1 MLPLEKPKS
10 HKLRIITIIV
20 IIIAVLTY
28 GVWYKL
34 FREVDPYYASD
45 LDNFKYGTVGTEA
58 QQGMPFW
65 IFMVLPR
72 MFPEYLPDNGGWASL
87 GLPIEDG
94 AELPVGFS
102 KVTVGIERVGIN
114 CAFCHTATWREAAA
128 PPEDPK
134 GTPGPEEKVK
144 THIVPGG
151 PSAQFNVQGYQD
163 FLWKCAEDTRFNS
176 RNIMAQIDRITK
188 LSFID
193 RMLYKYVIISA
204 TRKALLKQKEQ
215 FSWTGQRPRWLHGRV
230 DPFNGVKYAV
240 LKVPMD
246 DTIGNSD
253 MPAVW
258 NQKARGPSGF
268 ARHWDGL
275 NPDLK
280 EVVIS
285 SSIGDGSTLKWLD
298 KDLAKWDGQGENR
311 SSLRRIYDWLMEAPV
326 PPYPFPYDKAV
337 AEKGKAIFTAQCA
350 DCHAFGGKKTGTIIP
365 AEEVGTDTH
374 RLAMWT
380 AESVTN
386 YNNLAAAYPWK
397 MNSFVKNNGYA
408 AVPLDGVWLRG
419 PYLHNGSVPTLADLL
434 KPAAERP
441 KTFYRGYNV
450 IDKAGVGFD
459 STSEQAKHYGSLVDT
474 SVPGNGNGGH
484 LWGVN
489 LPEDQ
494 KKALVEYMKSL

>member
-10 HKLRIITIIV
+10 HKLLIISV
-20 IIIAVLTY
+20 LVVLIAVLAY
-28 GVWYKL
+28 GAWYKL
-34 FREVDPYYASD
+34 FREVDPYFATD
-45 LDNFKYGTVGTEA
+45 LENFKYGTVGTESE
-58 QQGMPFW
+58 QGMPLW
-65 IFMVLPR
+65 IWIVLPR
-72 MFPEYLPDNGGWASL
+72 MFPEYLPYNGGWASL
-87 GLPIEDG
+87 GLPVEDG
-94 AELPVGFS
+94 HELPVGFS

-114 CAFCHTATWREAAA
+114 CAFCHTATWRAA
-128 PPEDPK
+128 PGPPTGASGPEDS
-134 GTPGPEEKVK
+134 VK

-151 PSAQFNVQGYQD
+151 PSAQYNVQAYQN
-163 FLWKCAEDTRFNS
+163 FLWQCAEDARFDAKH
-176 RNIMAQIDRITK
+176 IMPEIDRITR
-188 LSFID
+188 LSWID
-193 RMLYKYVIISA
+193 RMLYKYVLISA
-204 TRKALLKQKEQ
+204 TRKALIKQKEQ
-215 FSWTGQRPRWLHGRV
+215 FSWTYNRPHWLHGRV

-285 SSIGDGSTLKWLD
+285 SSIGDGATLKWLN
-298 KDLAKWDGQGENR
+298 KDLAKWDETGENR
-311 SSLRRIYDWLMEAPV
+311 SNLRRVYDWLLEAPV
-326 PPYPFPYDKAV
+326 EKYPFKIDAAL
-337 AEKGKAIFTAQCA
+337 AEKGKTVFNAQCA

-365 AEEVGTDTH
+365 ASEVGTDTN

-380 AESVTN
+380 EQSVTN

-397 MNSFVKNNGYA
+397 MSHFVKNNGYA
-408 AVPLDGVWLRG
+408 SVALDGVWLRG

-434 KPAAERP
+434 KPVAERP
-441 KTFYRGYNV
+441 KQFYRGYNV
-450 IDKAGVGFD
+450 IDQVGVGFV
-459 STSEQAKHYGSLVDT
+459 STGSEAQHFGTLMDT
-474 SVPGNGNGGH
+474 TVQGNGNGGH
-484 LWGVN
+484 LWGTD
-489 LPEDQ
+489 LSADQ